1 MEYALNILLYI
12 LFALSVS
19 FLIGTL
25 ILRRNMKKNLHKKEE
40 TLKLK
45 EIEFNELRMLAAGV
59 THEINNAITIIMGR
73 SEQVLKKTE
82 DPVQEK
88 ALLSIKKSCDRIAES
103 VKGLRQFIY
112 PDMKEVETFIDLSK
126 LINDV
131 LKLTGQ
137 RLRNHGIEIRLKG
150 IENKFVKGRI
160 SQLEQLISNLFN
172 QSVERVTDL
181 PEKWVQLIAA
191 DEQGGLNIYFMD
203 SSGGVGDKIS
213 HKQFSDIL
221 EKNHGHLTVN
231 QNNLIIELSKPKPE
245 RFHI

>member
-1 MEYALNILLYI
+1 MEYALNISAYI
-12 LFALSVS
+12 LIALSVS
-19 FLIGTL
+19 VLIGAL
-25 ILRRNMKKNLHKKEE
+25 ILRRNLKKDLRTKEE
-40 TLKLK
+40 ALKIK

-59 THEINNAITIIMGR
+59 THEINNAITIIIGR
-73 SEQVLKKTE
+73 SEQILKKAD
-82 DPVQEK
+82 DPFQEK
-88 ALLSIKKSCDRIAES
+88 ALQSIKKSCDRIAES

-112 PDMKEVETFIDLSK
+112 PDTKEVETFIDLSK

-191 DEQGGLNIYFMD
+191 EEQGGLNIYFMD

-231 QNNLIIELSKPKPE
+231 QNNLIIELSKPRPE